1 MSINRKLFAIL
12 IGIGIVLVVG
22 VSFIVKL
29 TLIVAAIALA
39 AIFVLAFLISYAF
52 KEKREDEKIRAEEER
67 QRANAELVAKASEK
81 VNALLG
87 GLADLLLKMKIAALA
102 QEVIARTEE
111 IVDKLMVLLPE
122 LNSKY
127 AGIDFTFTVNQ
138 MSSRYLSKLING
150 YIVLSPEGREAH
162 KGEMLDSLDA
172 LLKEVDQIAKI
183 VEDQNL
189 DAFDTRTTFIKRKF
203 LSDSLEA

>member
-1 MSINRKLFAIL
+1 MGINRKLFAIL

-22 VSFIVKL
+22 VTFIVKL
-29 TLIVAAIALA
+29 TLIVSAIALA
-39 AIFVLAFLISYAF
+39 VVFVLSFLISF
-52 KEKREDEKIRAEEER
+52 LLKEKREDERIREEEAR
-67 QRANAELVAKASEK
+67 QRASEELVEKASEK

-87 GLADLLLKMKIAALA
+87 GLADLLLKMKIEALA
-102 QEVIARTEE
+102 PDVIARAEE
-111 IVDKLMVLLPE
+111 IVEKLTALLPE
-122 LNSKY
+122 LNSKH

-150 YIVLSPEGREAH
+150 YIALTPEGREAQR
-162 KGEMLDSLDA
+162 GEMLDSMDA
-172 LLKEVDQIAKI
+172 LIKEVDQIAKI

-203 LSDSLEA
+203 LSDSVEA